1 MVYCRFCKKEI
12 EPYPIGNNRWRCPI
26 CNKFVLSPNMKGEER
41 EEPQTI
47 EESRTEKAIG
57 ISKTI
62 KLSASNLHMA
72 EILINAGYAKDLNDL
87 IRKNMKFSFTFI
99 MENAGKQINDLE
111 LNKEPNPEK
120 TMEIQREINE
130 AFLNDLKDRNL
141 NSLLNLMLKNR
152 NFDPLL
158 AILLIERLKDK
169 IKEEIKK

>member
-1 MVYCRFCKKEI
+1 
-12 EPYPIGNNRWRCPI
+12 
-26 CNKFVLSPNMKGEER
+26 
-41 EEPQTI
+41 
-47 EESRTEKAIG
+47 
-57 ISKTI
+57 
-62 KLSASNLHMA
+62 MA